1 LRPSFVACVSCV
13 CAEPFGLGTLRSR
26 SRERGHMEWVI
37 TVAVAVAVGVAAFF
51 AGREAARRQRE
62 RMAGSAQDVLG
73 EARIEAQQILSRAD
87 EEARALAEAYREREE
102 AQLDHR
108 RVEVSTLEERLV
120 QREATL
126 EQRAANLT
134 QREEM
139 LIDKER
145 SIGDA
150 RSQVN
155 ALEEEARGYLE
166 RVAGFDSRAAKNEL
180 LQKVEDEAR
189 REAMVV
195 VRDLEIKA
203 REEADRRGRRILAT
217 AVQRL
222 AADVVTEA
230 TVSVVAL
237 PSDEMKGRIIGRDGR
252 NIRTFEAV
260 TGVNLIVDDTPE
272 AVSVSTFDPVRRE
285 IARIALE
292 RLVEDGRIHP
302 ASIEEAYEKAQ
313 AEVEQSIRD
322 AGEWALLEVG
332 VSRMHPE
339 LITLLGRLRYR
350 TSYGQN
356 VLNHLIESA
365 HIAGMLAS
373 ELGLDPSEAM
383 RAAFLHDIG
392 KAVSHEVGGS
402 HALIGAEIAR
412 RFGEDASIVHA
423 IEAHHNEVEPRTLTA
438 VLVQAA
444 DAVSAARP
452 GARREA
458 LESYVRRLE
467 KLEDIAGGFDG
478 VDRVYAMQAG
488 REIRVVVDPGVVD
501 DLSSAQL
508 ARQIARRLEDELQY
522 PGQIEVTVIR
532 EYRAT
537 DYAR

>member
-1 LRPSFVACVSCV
+1 
-13 CAEPFGLGTLRSR
+13 
-26 SRERGHMEWVI
+26 MEWLM
-37 TVAVAVAVGVAAFF
+37 TVAVAAAVGVTAYFG
-51 AGREAARRQRE
+51 GREASRRSRAQVTG
-62 RMAGSAQDVLG
+62 AAQDVLG
-73 EARIEAQQILSRAD
+73 DARVEAQKILSRA
-87 EEARALAEAYREREE
+87 EEESRALALTYKERED
-102 AQLDHR
+102 AALDHR
-108 RVEVSTLEERLV
+108 RMEASALEERLA

-126 EQRAANLT
+126 EQRASNLT

-145 SIGDA
+145 GIGDD
-150 RSQVN
+150 RSRLA
-155 ALEEEARGYLE
+155 ALQEEARNHLE
-166 RVAGFDSRAAKNEL
+166 RIAGFDSRAAKEEL
-180 LQKVEDEAR
+180 LQKVEDDAR
-189 REAMVV
+189 REAMVL

-222 AADVVTEA
+222 ASEVVSET
-230 TVSVVAL
+230 TVSVVPL

-285 IARIALE
+285 VARLALE

-322 AGEWALLEVG
+322 AGEWAMLEVG
-332 VSRMHPE
+332 ATRLHPE
-339 LITLLGRLRYR
+339 LVTLLGRLKYR

-356 VLNHLIESA
+356 VLNHLVESA
-365 HIAGMLAS
+365 HIAGMLAA
-373 ELGLDPSEAM
+373 ELGLDATEAK

-392 KAVSHEVGGS
+392 KAVTHEVGGS
-402 HALIGAEIAR
+402 HALVGAEIAR

-467 KLEDIAGGFDG
+467 KLEEIAGSFPG
-478 VDRVYAMQAG
+478 VDRVFAMQAG
-488 REIRVVVDPGVVD
+488 REIRVVVDPGSID
-501 DLSSAQL
+501 DLGSTEL
-508 ARQIARRLEDELQY
+508 ARQIARKLEDELQY